1 MPIRTKVLISAS
13 MLASLAFYF
22 FRADLIPPLLY
33 AMKGLPVALLA
44 LAALSATRE
53 TAGLLL
59 AAVMAL
65 GAAGD
70 IGVEV
75 SLEAGAVLFLMGHLV
90 AIMLYRRNRRGNPT
104 ASQKAAALALLVLVP
119 LVAFSL
125 PTERSSATGVAIY
138 ALGLGAMAASAWL
151 SAYPRYRVGIG
162 AVLFVI
168 SDLLIFAR
176 IGPLAGSPW
185 PDLLIWPLYYTGQL
199 LICVGIIA
207 RLQKPADYVI
217 TNV

>member
-1 MPIRTKVLISAS
+1 MLTRTKVLITAS
-13 MLASLAFYF
+13 MVASLAYYY
-22 FRADLIPPLLY
+22 FRAELDPPLLY
-33 AMKGLPVALLA
+33 AMKGLPVMLLA
-44 LAALSATRE
+44 LAALVAGRG

-59 AAVMAL
+59 AAVMAF

-70 IGVEV
+70 IGIEV
-75 SLEAGAVLFLMGHLV
+75 LLEAGALLFLLGHLV
-90 AIMLYRRNRRGNPT
+90 AIMLYRRNRRSNLT
-104 ASQKAAALALLVLVP
+104 ISQKAAALSLLLLVP